1 MFDWLMNYSSIL
13 RATIIGAIIVAM
25 IIFITTIIYFVK
37 PKIKRENFKYFY
49 AFSAGFIVIVGSLG
63 LFGSARSALRNHFQ
77 IANHP
82 AESDFTTT
90 EIFIVASFIILI
102 LSLAGLIIW
111 TIKRIFIT
119 DEHDSSDAIKTK
131 KDFKRRKIVG
141 IVMVLLHRVP
151 ASFVIGAFAD
161 NPVGES
167 AALFAI
173 ILHIIPELMI
183 VFYRQIEMGVP
194 KRKAYIN
201 SILIKVVFLPL
212 IIIGNLLTTWTT
224 EQWWFLP
231 ALYLM
236 GGTFLIYA
244 SFIELTPE
252 FSPQLSIGHTHEH
265 LEDLSA
271 QLDHGHIE
279 QKDVLSIKQKRKVT
293 VLLSFSLMVGVALA
307 AAIMFFH
314 FH

>member
-1 MFDWLMNYSSIL
+1 MFDWLMNYSSII
-13 RATIIGAIIVAM
+13 RATIIGLIIVAM
-25 IIFITTIIYFVK
+25 IILITSFIYFVK

-63 LFGSARSALRNHFQ
+63 LFGSARNALKNHFQ
-77 IANHP
+77 VTNHP
-82 AESDFTTT
+82 SESDFTTT
-90 EIFIVASFIILI
+90 EIFLVAAYVLLVLSF
-102 LSLAGLIIW
+102 AGLIIW
-111 TIKRIFIT
+111 TIKKMFIS
-119 DEHDSSDAIKTK
+119 DDHGLSSKSK
-131 KDFKRRKIVG
+131 SEKDFKKKKVVG

-161 NPVGES
+161 DPVGES

-194 KRKAYIN
+194 KGKAYIN
-201 SILIKVVFLPL
+201 SILIKIVFLPL

-236 GGTFLIYA
+236 GGAFLIYA

-252 FSPQLSIGHTHEH
+252 FSPELSIGHTHEH
-265 LEDLSA
+265 LEDLSI
-271 QLDHGHIE
+271 QLDHGHINH
-279 QKDVLSIKQKRKVT
+279 KDVTTIKQKRKVS
-293 VLLSFSLMVGVALA
+293 VMLSLSLMIGVSFA